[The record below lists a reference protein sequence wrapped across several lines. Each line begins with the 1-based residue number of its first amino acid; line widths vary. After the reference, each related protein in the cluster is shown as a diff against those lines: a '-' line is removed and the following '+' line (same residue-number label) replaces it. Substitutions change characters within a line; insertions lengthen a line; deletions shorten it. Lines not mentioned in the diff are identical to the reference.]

1 MTRNW
6 KVSYL
11 NIFKFNLPDKLK
23 DILISDITAIW
34 ISHFP
39 SRIFKWDIKK
49 YLFEDFDK
57 YRVEVCGIIFQ
68 GNSEEGQDRWL

>member
-34 ISHFP
+34 TV
-39 SRIFKWDIKK
+39 IFLQGVLNDTSKSIYLKALINTAVK
-49 YLFEDFDK
+49 Y
-57 YRVEVCGIIFQ
+57 VA
-68 GNSEEGQDRWL
+68 